1 MDPSS
6 PQGDAKEPQQ
16 LTPRHYDTVGI
27 GPVFLSAEGTE
38 VRGTIKASPEDFI
51 VREIC
56 KHHATGDLLVADL
69 EKAEEIGALL
79 CDNVDPSVDVKPDH
93 KGKKRSLEESEKE
106 DLMKQEIPAPQSTDP
121 LDRLRLAL
129 QVVDPDQSFLTSSD
143 GIQASP
149 WELLQQLNRQTCST
163 IAAIHS
169 KTEETPRSTP
179 EEVAAPV
186 GIFVHESCNTKENRS
201 LVHDAIRTAFPLL
214 MSDTAR
220 ASQSTNA
227 TADTT
232 TLSVTAD
239 FRFFPII
246 PLLQT

>member
-143 GIQASP
+143 GDPSLTLGAFATTQSSNLFDHCGNPLEDRRDPKKYARRS
-149 WELLQQLNRQTCST
+149 CS
-163 IAAIHS
+163 ACWY
-169 KTEETPRSTP
+169 
-179 EEVAAPV
+179 
-186 GIFVHESCNTKENRS
+186 F
-201 LVHDAIRTAFPLL
+201 
-214 MSDTAR
+214 R
-220 ASQSTNA
+220 A
-227 TADTT
+227 
-232 TLSVTAD
+232 
-239 FRFFPII
+239 
-246 PLLQT
+246 